1 MPTLKQ
7 YNIIN
12 CYIYY
17 TLALKMALDADR
29 VLNLHST
36 QNIFIILIV
45 MVSNFT
51 SLKPQWTLYVTLND
65 ALPHRTL

>member
-29 VLNLHST
+29 VLNLHSNSKYIYYT
-36 QNIFIILIV
+36 DCDGFKFH
-45 MVSNFT
+45 FT
-51 SLKPQWTLYVTLND
+51 
-65 ALPHRTL
+65 